1 MKRLTMGGLLMILAL
16 LAQPLLSARSG
27 QIPQKHKPD
36 TAQNIPQKSLES
48 SDGLSITIRIKANS
62 DPRFLLLDSKNV
74 QLDVPYVHQYD
85 DLPADKKGE
94 IMKSACGPTVLTMS
108 FKYFGLE
115 TDLMQ
120 VIDKLP
126 TSVYVRGAMFYDL
139 PAGSSIYD
147 FTSTT
152 IEANPKAFYETLKK
166 GYPIILNVQNYNGI
180 IGHALVI
187 TGIRDFDGENARA
200 LIIHDPYVGPNREFT
215 FETSRTLRQPEG
227 YINYIGTLKPF
238 YITPTK

>member
-1 MKRLTMGGLLMILAL
+1 MRLAIGGGILLLAL
-16 LAQPLLSARSG
+16 FAQPQFPAYSNPSSPPEKKNEITKNIQGEPSKSGEESNSAS
-27 QIPQKHKPD
+27 Q
-36 TAQNIPQKSLES
+36 
-48 SDGLSITIRIKANS
+48 
-62 DPRFLLLDSKNV
+62 FLLLDERNV
-74 QLDVPYVHQYD
+74 LLNVPFVHQYD
-85 DLPADKKGE
+85 DLPDDRKAE
-94 IMKSACGPTVLTMS
+94 IMKSACGPAALTMS
-108 FKYFGLE
+108 FKYFGIE
-115 TDLMQ
+115 TDLIQ

-139 PAGSSIYD
+139 PAGSKIYNFNS
-147 FTSTT
+147 FT
-152 IEANPKAFYETLKK
+152 IDPNAKAFYETLKN

-238 YITPTK
+238 YITPKN